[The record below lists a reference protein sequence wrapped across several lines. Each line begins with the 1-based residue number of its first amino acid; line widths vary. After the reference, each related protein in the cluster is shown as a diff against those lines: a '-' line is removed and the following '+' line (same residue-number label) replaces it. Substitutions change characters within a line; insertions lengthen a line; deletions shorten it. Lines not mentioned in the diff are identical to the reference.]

1 MVVANVVAVVVS
13 ASSSVLG
20 GDGVVETVVTGAAVS
35 TLTNFTSRSFKSGCG
50 GVTDDDVVYNGM
62 RQTHDLG
69 LSTVPPSYSVH
80 LS

>member
-1 MVVANVVAVVVS
+1 MVVANVVAVVVT
-13 ASSSVLG
+13 ASSSVLC

-62 RQTHDLG
+62 RQGAFHK
-69 LSTVPPSYSVH
+69 
-80 LS
+80 